1 MLGHHRRSAEALA
14 KDEERLKEDM
24 EKLYRLYLANEVPS
38 KGFGDKYRPMDERV
52 EQIQNERPTL
62 QGEIDFLRIQY
73 LSGSEIITEARDLYS
88 RWTKMEEAEK
98 RRIVEAITE
107 MIQVGSGEIAINLSY
122 LPVLPK

>member
-73 LSGSEIITEARDLYS
+73 LSSMKL
-88 RWTKMEEAEK
+88 
-98 RRIVEAITE
+98 
-107 MIQVGSGEIAINLSY
+107 
-122 LPVLPK
+122 LPKRETFTAGGPKWKRQRREGSLKLLQRRYR